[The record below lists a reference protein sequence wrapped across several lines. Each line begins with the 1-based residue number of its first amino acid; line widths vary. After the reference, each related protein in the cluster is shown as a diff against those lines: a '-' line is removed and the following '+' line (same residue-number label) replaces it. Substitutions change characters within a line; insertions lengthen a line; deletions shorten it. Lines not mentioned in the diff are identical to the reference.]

1 MKLTKKEIKYIDN
14 YLIKSKVKY
23 WDVRVEL
30 LDHIASAVEEKIEKD
45 LLENILTLDLADN
58 TNNFVF
64 KQLKPIAKKLG
75 WTKNKTKG
83 VVGSLIKKDIMYA
96 EDADFLGFDGNIF
109 YFSMP
114 VSSDDFEEYELI
126 NTVEKMEK
134 YLTEREVA

>member
-1 MKLTKKEIKYIDN
+1 MKGETMTTLTK
-14 YLIKSKVKY
+14 L
-23 WDVRVEL
+23 
-30 LDHIASAVEEKIEKD
+30 EKD

-64 KQLKPIAKKLG
+64 IQLKPIAKKLG

-134 YLTEREVA
+134 YLTEREEA